1 LIRKLLHVLAFVAAG
16 LAALGAFAS
25 QAHAEEYPCP
35 VLSIDR
41 LVSWHGVCLQSCH
54 IVDKDKDKFKRCQDR
69 CNSDFMKCDDRRK
82 EIQKR
87 FNGK

>member
-1 LIRKLLHVLAFVAAG
+1 MRKLSFLLAFVIAG
-16 LAALGAFAS
+16 PVSLGAFVP

-54 IVDKDKDKFKRCQDR
+54 IVDKDKGKFKRCQDR
-69 CNSDFMKCDDRRK
+69 CNSDFGKCDDRRK
-82 EIQKR
+82 EIQKK